1 MYNALHMIEAWM
13 EQGFLEPIDGYFAE
27 RMTQSREAWP
37 LLAALMAVSRQ
48 GHLCLSLDHCNF
60 SAPDCSERLNAIDL
74 PDEIVG
80 EGKPLYRHGLR
91 LYLQKNWTF
100 ETDFIEHVQRL
111 LRSSVEK
118 IEGVFTGDLNEAQE
132 SAARLALTC
141 PLTILA
147 GGPGTGKTH
156 TAAQLALAFSGKKI
170 LVGAPT
176 GKAAANLE
184 VKLQGKARCGTLH
197 ALLGLRGGKDLQRS
211 GPELEADLIVVD
223 ECSMIDAELFVHF
236 LSRVKL
242 GTRLILMGD
251 PEQLPPVEA
260 GSLFADLVETGAVP
274 TTLLTQCIRSERQEV
289 LSLAAAIREQRVE
302 EVLAR
307 CQQKYLGKDGLE
319 QLFEAVKGE
328 DFSRFRILSS
338 VRKGPWGVDAIN
350 AMFALRLRSANMPI
364 MITRND
370 YRLGL
375 ANGET
380 GMLKGD
386 WAHFPGKEAIAKAAL
401 PPFEYAYAL
410 SVHKSQGSE
419 YERVLFFLPPGSEV
433 FGRELLY
440 TGVTRARDSVELHAS
455 EETVRKTVAAGS
467 RKRSS
472 IQDRIALFN

>member
-1 MYNALHMIEAWM
+1 MYSVLHMMEAWL
-13 EQGFLEPIDGYFAE
+13 EQGFLEPIDVYFAE
-27 RMTQSREAWP
+27 RMTRAREVWP

-48 GHLCLSLDHCNF
+48 GHLCLCLDSCNF
-60 SAPDCSERLNAIDL
+60 SAPDCGEKLNALCL
-74 PDEIVG
+74 PDELVG
-80 EGKPLYRHGLR
+80 EGKPLYRHGAR
-91 LYLQKNWTF
+91 LYLQKNWIF
-100 ETDFIEHVQRL
+100 ETGFIDHVKRL
-111 LRSSVEK
+111 LRSPVEK
-118 IEGVFTGDLNEAQE
+118 IGSVFKGDLNEAQQ
-132 SAARLALTC
+132 SALCLALEF

-156 TAAQLALAFSGKKI
+156 TAAELAGAFSGKKI

-184 VKLQGKARCGTLH
+184 AKLQGKARCGTLH
-197 ALLGLRGGKDLQRS
+197 ALLGLRGGRDLQKA
-211 GPELEADLIVVD
+211 GPELDAELIIVD

-236 LSRVKL
+236 LSRVKS
-242 GTRLILMGD
+242 GTRLVLMGD

-302 EVLAR
+302 EVVAR
-307 CQQKYLGKDGLE
+307 CEQKYLGKNGLE
-319 QLFEAVKGE
+319 LLFEAVKGE

-350 AMFALRLRSANMPI
+350 ALFAMRLRSAQVPI
-364 MITRND
+364 MISRND

-386 WAHFPGKEAIAKAAL
+386 WAYFPGKEAIAKAAL

-440 TGVTRARDSVELHAS
+440 TGVTRARDSIALHAS
-455 EETVRKTVAAGS
+455 EETLRKTLATGS

-472 IQDRIALFN
+472 IQDRII